1 MPNKEPRRIL
11 LQSIFGTDEQKKKR
25 VMSTMSTKRKRW
37 PIEKNRLRQVMRVD
51 GTPWYEGPE
60 YIRKCL
66 DGVRLE
72 SFSFYRHQKKGY
84 CITCR
89 TNVQVYSIHILTRVL
104 SKYTDELYIRGD
116 VHFTPRLR
124 FTECE
129 TEAALLGV

>member
-25 VMSTMSTKRKRW
+25 FMSTMSTKRKRW

-51 GTPWYEGPE
+51 GTPWCKGPE

-72 SFSFYRHQKKGY
+72 SFSFSRHQKEV
-84 CITCR
+84 T
-89 TNVQVYSIHILTRVL
+89 VL
-104 SKYTDELYIRGD
+104 HVVLMYKCTVSTFLQES
-116 VHFTPRLR
+116 
-124 FTECE
+124 
-129 TEAALLGV
+129 